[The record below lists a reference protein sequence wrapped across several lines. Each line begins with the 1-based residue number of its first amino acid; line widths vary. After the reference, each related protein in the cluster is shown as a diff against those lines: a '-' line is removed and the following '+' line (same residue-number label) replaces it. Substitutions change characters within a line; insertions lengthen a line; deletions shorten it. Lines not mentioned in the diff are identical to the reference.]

1 MLLRTVTLQKK
12 SRWVPLFHE
21 IALLFA
27 ITFLDPSWIFQ
38 LANHKARG
46 KTEFFFNY
54 IDVSNCLANSSG
66 SIAKE
71 KGEKKK
77 IKMRMKRTL
86 GSSSIIDDAS
96 RTL

>member
-71 KGEKKK
+71 KGEKKNNK
-77 IKMRMKRTL
+77 NENDKNTGK
-86 GSSSIIDDAS
+86 
-96 RTL
+96 